1 MNLIAEDCSLT
12 AAATSFVVKTLD
24 VSAPSNTCQL
34 AIVGS
39 HFWWQ
44 QRPSSICVGAVDK
57 APKTGYNT
65 KVGGD
70 RQPMVERSIAFC
82 LAELAGY
89 RNVSVL
95 FSSAV
100 SPLIQHGVRVFK
112 TDLPKMGEVS

>member
-1 MNLIAEDCSLT
+1 MLIGDSKL
-12 AAATSFVVKTLD
+12 SFL
-24 VSAPSNTCQL
+24 VSAKPIQHLCKAVNT
-34 AIVGS
+34 
-39 HFWWQ
+39 
-44 QRPSSICVGAVDK
+44 

-70 RQPMVERSIAFC
+70 RQPVVERSIAFC